1 MPSKTASGYR
11 ELEAVDGCRMAT
23 PRKDDRGVRMAD
35 RSPVIDEDANI
46 RQGLCVLPSE
56 AGAELERVLNWVPEK
71 PDELLR
77 RLVGTPD
84 LEHMATLI
92 AIADTDLWRGCGCY
106 APSGTRPVAR

>member
-1 MPSKTASGYR
+1 
-11 ELEAVDGCRMAT
+11 
-23 PRKDDRGVRMAD
+23 
-35 RSPVIDEDANI
+35 
-46 RQGLCVLPSE
+46 
-56 AGAELERVLNWVPEK
+56 LERVLNWVPEK